1 MNVGHLTSMCTY
13 LKICLLLKMKGMYKF
28 STFLFQVLE
37 FDNLNAGLLVLIGQI
52 ADGFSTV
59 FVGVFSDKGDDLWLC
74 NRFGQ
79 RKAWHLIGV
88 ICILSRLL

>member
-1 MNVGHLTSMCTY
+1 MMCMCTY
-13 LKICLLLKMKGMYKF
+13 LK
-28 STFLFQVLE
+28 TFRINVIIVKNERYAQIFNQFFQVLE

-59 FVGVFSDKGDDLWLC
+59 FVGIFSDKGDDLWLC

-88 ICILSRLL
+88 ICILLRLL